1 MVDCDLS
8 RVKIGMKK
16 RKTAYHHGN
25 LREALL
31 DAAEELLP
39 RHGPEGLTLR
49 EVARRA
55 GVSHGAPYHH
65 FDSRDALLAASA
77 ERGFIGLGEAM
88 QGAVGAT
95 PRDRL
100 VAICEA
106 YVDFAA
112 RHPTRF
118 RLMFGPLLADKALY
132 PGLQQAGERSFFLL
146 LEAAREV
153 SPEEAMPLALAGWS
167 LAHGLAH
174 LRINKVFDGLP
185 VPVPPAGDLAG
196 QLAQWLLL
204 RAVPQP
210 AAGGKTPR
218 RRQ

>member
-1 MVDCDLS
+1 
-8 RVKIGMKK
+8 MKK
-16 RKTAYHHGN
+16 RKPAYHHGN
-25 LREALL
+25 LGEALL

-49 EVARRA
+49 EVARHA

-65 FDSRDALLAASA
+65 FDSREALLAAVA
-77 ERGFIGLGEAM
+77 ERGFAGLGEAM
-88 QGAVGAT
+88 QSAVGAT

-106 YVDFAA
+106 YVDFAVL
-112 RHPTRF
+112 HPTRF

-132 PGLQQAGERSFFLL
+132 PGLQQTGERAFFLL
-146 LEAAREV
+146 VEAAREV

-174 LRINKVFDGLP
+174 LRINNVFEGLP
-185 VPVPPAGDLAG
+185 VPVPPGDALAG
-196 QLAQWLLL
+196 QLAQWLLQH
-204 RAVPQP
+204 AVPAP
-210 AAGGKTPR
+210 ASGGKTPR